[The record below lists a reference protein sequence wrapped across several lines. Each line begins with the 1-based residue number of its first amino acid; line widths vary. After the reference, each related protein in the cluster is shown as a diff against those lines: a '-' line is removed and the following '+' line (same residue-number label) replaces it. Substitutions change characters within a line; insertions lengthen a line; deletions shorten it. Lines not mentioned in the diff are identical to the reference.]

1 MKEPRITPP
10 RLPRRIRRRLR
21 AQRAV
26 DNTAGWLLYAVA
38 RWRIRRWTGGGGC
51 PLCGRR
57 R

>member
-26 DNTAGWLLYAVA
+26 DNTAGWLVDRGCHRLAECL
-38 RWRIRRWTGGGGC
+38 WRACRMW
-51 PLCGRR
+51 
-57 R
+57 